1 MPFIQVQNYV
11 VRFGRQTNF
20 IDPPT
25 LVHYLAMQP
34 LPFVG
39 SGSAIDS
46 VTFSYS
52 LSGPTISVGQRNGR
66 LVTGSFPLNE
76 FDIHRTILQTEAPV
90 FVDWIEDPATQPYLR
105 SVVLRTDE
113 EPPGEG
119 PSDTS

>member
-11 VRFGRQTNF
+11 VRFRRVTNF
-20 IDPPT
+20 IDPPN
-25 LVHYLAMQP
+25 LVHYLVMQP

-39 SGSAIDS
+39 SGNAIDR

-52 LSGPTISVGQRNGR
+52 LSGPMNSVGDRSGR
-66 LVTGSFPLNE
+66 VVTGSFPFDE

-90 FVDWIEDPATQPYLR
+90 FVDWIEDPATQPLLR
-105 SVVLRTDE
+105 SVVLRTDP